1 MASVKLYLSG
11 GLAIIA
17 GLGILLAPKLTRV
30 ILGGYLII
38 VGITSFFEF

>member
-1 MASVKLYLSG
+1 MAFVKLYLSG

-30 ILGGYLII
+30 ILGWYLVII
-38 VGITSFFEF
+38 GIISFFEF